1 LRQAAVGLSTSKSA
15 LGAYFRRMA
24 GRLSKAVAVKAVAHK
39 LARLVYAAL
48 TKGMVYVDRGMAA
61 EEERYR
67 VRAFKHLAKRA
78 AALGY
83 SLSPTLQAAK

>member
-1 LRQAAVGLSTSKSA
+1 
-15 LGAYFRRMA
+15 MA
-24 GRLSKAVAVKAVAHK
+24 GRLGKMTAIKATAHK

-61 EEERYR
+61 EDERYR
-67 VRAFKHLAKRA
+67 LRALEHLAKRA

-83 SLSPTLQAAK
+83 SLAPTLQDPAPFTLGACIS